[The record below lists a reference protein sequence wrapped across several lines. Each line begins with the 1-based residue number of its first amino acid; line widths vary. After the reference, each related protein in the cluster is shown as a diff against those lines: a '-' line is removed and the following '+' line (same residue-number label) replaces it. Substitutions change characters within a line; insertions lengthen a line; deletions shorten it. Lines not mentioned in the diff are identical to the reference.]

1 MMRIIS
7 NFQNFSNRVNE
18 TAEEMPVDAHAQV
31 ALVGAAVVVY
41 LATSLTYFGYKGTKL
56 VVKAIQNHH

>member
-1 MMRIIS
+1 MRIIN
-7 NFQNFSNRVNE
+7 NFKNFSTRVNE
-18 TAEEMPVDAHAQV
+18 TAEEMPNDAHAQV

-56 VVKAIQNHH
+56 VTKAIKNRH